1 MLRRTVSSAL
11 AILVVAAAI
20 SAVPVQTAGGSED
33 PPGTNSGPPYT
44 YTTELVGQFGFL
56 PLRNKGQL
64 TRTDHGY
71 RFRTG
76 NQRDH
81 IVVSRVDGKL
91 RFVDTGNVDSW
102 RKLSPAC
109 HRQRVRVGIA
119 AICPV
124 PSTITV
130 RRPLLIELWP
140 RGGDDFT
147 DTSTLPATFATT
159 VLSDFGDD
167 VSHFGAGP
175 DFFNGFLGR
184 DKVWAGAG
192 NDWIRTGD
200 AHDVVVGGPG
210 NDDIAAADGPE
221 TGLVAATV
229 TTGSGVGPETIG
241 CLAMPAQTWSRAAK
255 APTTPRSTAE
265 TAATKTASRSTSPDP
280 ISPGWRCLPGE
291 PCRRLTSQAKSA
303 R

>member
-1 MLRRTVSSAL
+1 MLRRTVSAAL
-11 AILVVAAAI
+11 AILVAAAI

-44 YTTELVGQFGFL
+44 FTTELVGQFGFL

-64 TRTDHGY
+64 TRTEHGY

-81 IVVSRVDGKL
+81 LVVSRVDGKL

-119 AICPV
+119 AVCPV

-175 DFFNGFLGR
+175 DFFNGSSAMTRSGAAPATTGSEPVMLMTSSRVAPATTTSSPG
-184 DKVWAGAG
+184 KV
-192 NDWIRTGD
+192 
-200 AHDVVVGGPG
+200 P
-210 NDDIAAADGPE
+210 
-221 TGLVAATV
+221 TGLAVATV
-229 TTGSGVGPETIG
+229 TTGSGVGPETTG
-241 CLAMPAQTWSRAAK
+241 CSAVQAQTWSRAAK
-255 APTTPRSTAE
+255 APTKLTSTAE
-265 TAATKTASRSTSPDP
+265 TAATKTASPSISPDP
-280 ISPGWRCLPGE
+280 TYPGWRSGRRTIQAPGE
-291 PCRRLTSQAKSA
+291 PAKPA

>member
-1 MLRRTVSSAL
+1 MLRRTVGAAL
-11 AILVVAAAI
+11 PILVAAAI
-20 SAVPVQTAGGSED
+20 SAVPVQSAGASED
-33 PPGTNSGPPYT
+33 PAGTNSGPPYT
-44 YTTELVGQFGFL
+44 YTTKLVGQFGFL

-81 IVVSRVDGKL
+81 LVVSRVDGKL

-102 RKLSPAC
+102 RKLSPVC

-119 AICPV
+119 AVCPV

-184 DKVWAGAG
+184 DKVWGGAG
-192 NDWIRTGD
+192 NDWVRTGD
-200 AHDVVVGGPG
+200 AHDVVLGGPG
-210 NDDIAAADGPE
+210 NDDIVAGDGPDRAR
-221 TGLVAATV
+221 GGDGDDRLWG
-229 TTGSGVGPETIG
+229 GSGNDRLFGDAGADLVSCSEGSDQ
-241 CLAMPAQTWSRAAK
+241 AQVDGGDRGYQDCESVDQ
-255 APTTPRSTAE
+255 S
-265 TAATKTASRSTSPDP
+265 
-280 ISPGWRCLPGE
+280 
-291 PCRRLTSQAKSA
+291 
-303 R
+303 